1 MYPQHQRAADHLQ
14 FALIDAEVARAG
26 WIYQIKEDDQVRVIL
41 RMGCWQ
47 DVRITVGDFGY
58 AFGRVSEHFDEVLVA
73 VIANP
78 SKEPLFTLG
87 EREDLLEK
95 AVAPMGNVGVEA
107 FEGLLVD
114 FARIRKV
121 DVIVKGL
128 RAVSDFDYEMQMAH
142 MNRRLAG
149 IDTFFLPTNNEYSY
163 LAASLVRDVVR
174 LGGNV
179 EGLVP
184 DHVLVALRER
194 FGR

>member
-1 MYPQHQRAADHLQ
+1 MTLALCPGSFDPVTNGHLDIIERS
-14 FALIDAEVARAG
+14 A
-26 WIYQIKEDDQVRVIL
+26 
-41 RMGCWQ
+41 
-47 DVRITVGDFGY
+47 
-58 AFGRVSEHFDEVLVA
+58 SNFDEVLVA

-78 SKEPLFTLG
+78 SKEPLFTLE
-87 EREDLLEK
+87 ERKELLEK
-95 AVAPMGNVGVEA
+95 SLAHLGNVSVES

-114 FARIRKV
+114 FAGGRGV

-149 IDTFFLPTNNEYSY
+149 IDTFFLPTSHEYSY

-174 LGGNV
+174 LGGNI

-184 DHVLVALRER
+184 EHVLVALRER
-194 FGR
+194 YGR